1 LLIERILA
9 RKGSDVAWVPPT
21 ASVTEVLATLRE
33 RNVGAVVVSDDEGQT
48 AAGICSE
55 RDVVRR
61 LAADGAGTLE
71 LPVAEVMTSPVVTCE
86 PNATVE
92 QTMALMTERRFRHV
106 PVVHGGRL
114 AGIVSIGDVVLSR
127 VQELSDEAKTLHDYI
142 TTGR

>member
-1 LLIERILA
+1 MLIERILA
-9 RKGSDVAWVPPT
+9 RKGADVAWVAPT

-33 RNVGAVVVSDDEGQT
+33 RNIGAVVVSDDGGRT

-61 LAADGAGTLE
+61 LAADGAGALE

-106 PVVHGGRL
+106 PVLDGGRL